1 MWLNR
6 SIFVWPDS
14 IANKL
19 IPVFVRLTIFRYSTV
34 GGSEHE
40 NAQPFVVHT
49 NHGLLAIAHNGELV
63 NALKLRKRVKL
74 TCCDYIY
81 DLMMTC

>member
-1 MWLNR
+1 MGLVNNVFNEASMQKLNGNLG
-6 SIFVWPDS
+6 VGH
-14 IANKL
+14 
-19 IPVFVRLTIFRYSTV
+19 TRYSTV

-63 NALKLRKRVKL
+63 NALKLRKRV
-74 TCCDYIY
+74 
-81 DLMMTC
+81 M